1 MADEIKYII
10 NEASGDNGELRPG
23 DDIKKD
29 IRETM
34 AKYVYDKSKKNSQR
48 LTSGLSDTSLAE
60 ADGTPKEIVTN
71 GAGSENPFASSQE
84 NHQLELYSNSGNFE
98 KLSDIVKKGKAK
110 GNGKDGHSL
119 LRDVEANGLNRS
131 GIIDTSTPKSPIVK
145 ETLKML
151 IKKNKNDPSE
161 NTPFIRDAEDGIVAT
176 RQLEFGKYDPNAAEI
191 NFSSLRKVAD
201 SLMLK
206 AAGEFVDGDPDD
218 IVTSSTLIPGQAQLG
233 IKIRS
238 STMRTSNAY
247 GAPNK
252 PTLLD
257 IAASEGRF
265 GDVSYGNLNTPSQN
279 FAGMMPIA
287 MTTLGL
293 ALAVASQLA
302 LLLVGN
308 LLGAA
313 VTSSDSTIV
322 PSVLPKGKYRD
333 TSDKDGGLLDA
344 ALSGF
349 ADLIGLK
356 KTKHDFN
363 DAFTKGLTVLL
374 GPDAAS
380 VNRLLNS
387 PGYYAIFFREI
398 IRSGEALVDT
408 ISNINFSNPIDAVQG
423 LLGIIDMLRSSKMIA
438 AINIYAII
446 GDLALS
452 LKDEGFKH
460 DMKDIDNIKLSGKNP
475 FRNIT
480 KSRENKNKTG
490 LVWRNSSVPSAIIL
504 PDSVITAD
512 ALFQGG
518 GPSLSNWGDIADRG
532 ILYKDEQG
540 LTPNKRLEP
549 GEVQKFEARLDAEY
563 VPFYFH
569 DLRTNEIIAFHAFL
583 DSLNDSYK
591 PNWESVGGYG
601 RIDQVKIYKDT
612 ARSLSLTFNLVATSP
627 NDFNAMWMKFNKLI
641 TMLYPQWSAGS
652 LMKGE
657 NDKFFVQPFSQTMSA
672 SPLIRLRVGDVIRSN
687 YSKFNL
693 ARIFGLGS
701 NSVVAADSAQLE
713 KNQDI
718 INRVTLETY
727 IYSAGE
733 NVVVSPGSYSLSND
747 SCGLDFLPVAFLTKD
762 AGRITLTNFQEGVI
776 KSITNDDS
784 VSVYAVE
791 IEGGFKIDVWGEQ
804 NMSLNLKS
812 LKGVTTPD
820 ADIADTTD
828 FFKSANNSIVRSFES
843 MQGKGLAGC
852 ITSLSTEWV
861 GENITWETEK
871 FGGRAPKIFKVQI
884 SFDVIH
890 DITPGLDSD
899 GYNRAPLYPVGY
911 NSRRMQGKYDGY
923 DETDSGEKAF
933 DESRK
938 TLGKK

>member
-1 MADEIKYII
+1 MADDIKYII

-48 LTSGLSDTSLAE
+48 LTSGLSDVSLSE

-84 NHQLELYSNSGNFE
+84 NHQLEMYSDSGNFE
-98 KLSDIVKKGKAK
+98 NLSDIVKKGKAK
-110 GNGKDGHSL
+110 GSGKDGNSL
-119 LRDVEANGLNRS
+119 LKDIESNGLNKS
-131 GIIDTSTPKSPIVK
+131 GIIDTSTPKSKVVK

-151 IKKNKNDPSE
+151 IKKNKNDPSDK
-161 NTPFIRDAEDGIVAT
+161 TPYIRDAQDGVVAT
-176 RQLEFGKYDPNAAEI
+176 RQLSFGSYDPNATEI
-191 NFSSLRKVAD
+191 KFDSLRKVAD

-206 AAGEFVDGDPDD
+206 AAGEFIDGDPDD
-218 IVTSSTLIPGQAQLG
+218 IITSTTLIPGQAQLG

-238 STMRTSNAY
+238 NTMRTPNAY

-257 IAASEGRF
+257 IATSDGRF

-287 MTTLGL
+287 MTSLGL

-302 LLLVGN
+302 LLLIGN

-313 VTSSDSTIV
+313 VTSSDSTSV
-322 PSVLPKGKYRD
+322 PTILPKGKHRD
-333 TSDKDGGLLDA
+333 SSNKDGGLLDS

-363 DAFTKGLTVLL
+363 DAFTEGLTVFL

-387 PGYYAIFFREI
+387 PGYYVIFFREI

-452 LKDEGFKH
+452 LNSNEFKNE
-460 DMKDIDNIKLSGKNP
+460 MKDIDNISLKGNNP
-475 FRNIT
+475 FVNIV
-480 KSRENKNKTG
+480 KSREDKNKAG

-504 PDSVITAD
+504 PESVIMAD
-512 ALFQGG
+512 GLLNDYM
-518 GPSLSNWGDIADRG
+518 GPTYSIWGDKASRG
-532 ILYKDEQG
+532 VPKIS
-540 LTPNKRLEP
+540 TVRLKPED
-549 GEVQKFEARLDAEY
+549 VQEFEAKLDAEY

-612 ARSLSLTFNLVATSP
+612 TRSLSLTFNLVATSP
-627 NDFNAMWMKFNKLI
+627 EDFDVMWMKFNKLI
-641 TMLYPQWSAGS
+641 TMLYPQWSPGTI
-652 LMKGE
+652 MKGE
-657 NDKFFVQPFSQTMSA
+657 SDKFFTQPFSQTISA

-701 NSVVAADSAQLE
+701 NSVVDADFAQLK

-718 INRVTLETY
+718 ITNVTFGTY
-727 IYSAGE
+727 EYSVGE
-733 NVVVSPGSYSLSND
+733 KVFVSPGYYTLSSDNPGID
-747 SCGLDFLPVAFLTKD
+747 LLALSMLTKKE
-762 AGRITLTNFQEGVI
+762 AQGRLHLTRPEEGII
-776 KSITNDDS
+776 KSVFKDSNEMHGYKIELSTGQTN
-784 VSVYAVE
+784 
-791 IEGGFKIDVWGEQ
+791 IDVLGKE
-804 NMSLNLKS
+804 NIILDVKGLKTIES
-812 LKGVTTPD
+812 DDT
-820 ADIADTTD
+820 DIADTVN
-828 FFKSANNSIVRSFES
+828 FFKSENNSIVRSFES

-861 GENITWETEK
+861 GENVTWETEK

-884 SFDVIH
+884 SFDAIH
-890 DITPGLDSD
+890 DITPGLDND
-899 GYNRAPLYPVGY
+899 GYNRAPIYPVG
-911 NSRRMQGKYDGY
+911 NNARRMQGKHDGY
-923 DETDSGEKAF
+923 DEGKGQEAF
-933 DESRK
+933 NNSRK
-938 TLGKK
+938 TFGKK